1 MTSDLTSATVPGPA
15 TEAPGADV
23 EAFDPVTATTDG
35 DTVTTDADTVTT
47 GAAADHP
54 STAAVT
60 NSGVTPPTAHVAP
73 PPVQSARAKAIERTV
88 GVLALVGT
96 GFTVW
101 LGLWVTPPDKV
112 QGDLVRLV
120 YIHPGVAWVALYL
133 AFGLAA
139 VSSLLYLWP
148 RTRSLFW
155 DRLAAA
161 AVEVGVIY
169 NICTLVSGSIWGK
182 PTWGVWWAWDARLTL
197 TAVLLVLFLGYL
209 ALRRIPAE
217 PEVRARRS
225 AFVALFAALDV
236 PLVHFSVDWWNTLHQ
251 GATVLN
257 PGLSLKIHGSM
268 AWTLLLGFVALTLAF
283 VWMLLV
289 RYRIGVLEDWL
300 DANEL
305 DMALA
310 ERQSEGGGPVG
321 GLAGAPTR
329 GPAADRVG
337 AA

>member
-1 MTSDLTSATVPGPA
+1 MTDDLSTSAVKDGSGLAPVVHPPA
-15 TEAPGADV
+15 A
-23 EAFDPVTATTDG
+23 PVTNT
-35 DTVTTDADTVTT
+35 
-47 GAAADHP
+47 
-54 STAAVT
+54 AVT
-60 NSGVTPPTAHVAP
+60 SV
-73 PPVQSARAKAIERTV
+73 PVRSSRSKAVERSIGIV
-88 GVLALVGT
+88 SLVGT
-96 GFTVW
+96 VATVW
-101 LGLWVTPPDKV
+101 LGIWVTPPDKI

-148 RTRSLFW
+148 RSRSLFW

-161 AVEVGVIY
+161 AVEVGVVF
-169 NICTLVSGSIWGK
+169 NVCTLVSGSIWGK

-225 AFVALFAALDV
+225 AFVALFAAIDV
-236 PLVHFSVDWWNTLHQ
+236 PLVHFSVNWWNTLHQ

-257 PGLSLKIHGSM
+257 PGLKLKIHGLM
-268 AWTLLLGFVALTLAF
+268 ALTLLLGFVALTLVF

-300 DANEL
+300 AANEL
-305 DMALA
+305 DLALV
-310 ERQSEGGGPVG
+310 ERQSEGGGPFDG
-321 GLAGAPTR
+321 GLFDEGPVDGGSVNGRSVDGGPVESGAVD
-329 GPAADRVG
+329 GPSTDRVVV
-337 AA
+337 A

>member
-1 MTSDLTSATVPGPA
+1 MTDNLSTTAVTD
-15 TEAPGADV
+15 APGLVRVA
-23 EAFDPVTATTDG
+23 
-35 DTVTTDADTVTT
+35 
-47 GAAADHP
+47 H
-54 STAAVT
+54 
-60 NSGVTPPTAHVAP
+60 PPTAPATNTGVAP
-73 PPVQSARAKAIERTV
+73 VPVQSSRSKLVERSI
-88 GVLALVGT
+88 GIIALVGT
-96 GFTVW
+96 FATMW
-101 LGLWVTPPDKV
+101 LGIWVTPPDKI

-133 AFGLAA
+133 AFSLAA

-161 AVEVGVIY
+161 AVEVGVVF
-169 NICTLVSGSIWGK
+169 NVCTLVSGSIWGK

-225 AFVALFAALDV
+225 AFVALFAAIDV
-236 PLVHFSVDWWNTLHQ
+236 PLVHFSVNWWNTLHQ

-257 PGLSLKIHGSM
+257 PGLKLKIHGSM
-268 AWTLLLGFVALTLAF
+268 ALTLLLGFVALTLVF

-300 DANEL
+300 ATNEL
-305 DMALA
+305 DLALV
-310 ERQSEGGGPVG
+310 ERQSEGGGPIDERQ
-321 GLAGAPTR
+321 AGMGAVD
-329 GPAADRVG
+329 GPSTDRVVV
-337 AA
+337 A

>member
-1 MTSDLTSATVPGPA
+1 MTDDPSTTAVTDVSGPA
-15 TEAPGADV
+15 PMAHPPAG
-23 EAFDPVTATTDG
+23 PVTN
-35 DTVTTDADTVTT
+35 T
-47 GAAADHP
+47 GV
-54 STAAVT
+54 S
-60 NSGVTPPTAHVAP
+60 
-73 PPVQSARAKAIERTV
+73 PVPARSPRSKLVERSIGTI
-88 GVLALVGT
+88 ALVGT
-96 GFTVW
+96 VATVW
-101 LGLWVTPPDKV
+101 LGIWVTPPDRI

-161 AVEVGVIY
+161 AVEVGVVFSA
-169 NICTLVSGSIWGK
+169 CTLVSGSIWGK

-209 ALRRIPAE
+209 ALRQIPAE

-225 AFVALFAALDV
+225 AFVALFAAIDV
-236 PLVHFSVDWWNTLHQ
+236 PLVHFSVNWWNTLHQ

-257 PGLSLKIHGSM
+257 PGLKLKIHGSM
-268 AWTLLLGFVALTLAF
+268 ALTLLLGFVALTLVF

-300 DANEL
+300 AANEL
-305 DMALA
+305 DLALI
-310 ERQSEGGGPVG
+310 ERQSEGGGPVDG
-321 GLAGAPTR
+321 GPVGMGAIDELST
-329 GPAADRVG
+329 DRVVV
-337 AA
+337 A

>member
-1 MTSDLTSATVPGPA
+1 MTDLAHPTGPQSAQPQPA
-15 TEAPGADV
+15 HP
-23 EAFDPVTATTDG
+23 DPAHPDP
-35 DTVTTDADTVTT
+35 
-47 GAAADHP
+47 AAAP
-54 STAAVT
+54 NSSVT
-60 NSGVTPPTAHVAP
+60 P
-73 PPVQSARAKAIERTV
+73 PPVQSARSRAAERV
-88 GVLALVGT
+88 LGLLALVGT
-96 GFTVW
+96 AVTVW
-101 LGLWVTPPDKV
+101 LGLWVTPPDRQ

-120 YIHPGVAWVALYL
+120 YLHPGVAWVALYL

-139 VSSLLYLWP
+139 VSSVLYLWP

-161 AVEVGVIY
+161 AVEVGVVF
-169 NICTLVSGSIWGK
+169 NVCTLVSGSIWGK

-209 ALRRIPAE
+209 ALRRVPAE

-225 AFVALFAALDV
+225 AFVALFAVLDV

-257 PGLSLKIHGSM
+257 PGLTLKIHGSM
-268 AWTLLLGFVALTLAF
+268 AWTLLLGFVSLTLAF

-300 DANEL
+300 AANEL
-305 DMALA
+305 GAALA
-310 ERQSEGGGPVG
+310 ERQAEGVAPAAPAGSAGSVAVAGGTDPG
-321 GLAGAPTR
+321 DGAPTE
-329 GPAADRVG
+329 RVG
-337 AA
+337 VA

>member
-1 MTSDLTSATVPGPA
+1 MSDLESALGRTHGSPVP
-15 TEAPGADV
+15 
-23 EAFDPVTATTDG
+23 
-35 DTVTTDADTVTT
+35 
-47 GAAADHP
+47 
-54 STAAVT
+54 TAAGT
-60 NSGVTPPTAHVAP
+60 GPTP
-73 PPVQSARAKAIERTV
+73 PPVRSARSRATERV
-88 GVLALVGT
+88 IGVLALVGT
-96 GFTVW
+96 AFTVW
-101 LGLWVTPPDKV
+101 LGLWVTPPDRT

-120 YIHPGVAWVALYL
+120 YLHPGVAWVALYL

-161 AVEVGVIY
+161 SVEVGVVF
-169 NICTLVSGSIWGK
+169 NVCTLVSGSIWGK

-225 AFVALFAALDV
+225 AFVALFAVLDV
-236 PLVHFSVDWWNTLHQ
+236 PLVHFSVNWWNTLHQ

-257 PGLSLKIHGSM
+257 PGLTLKIHGSM
-268 AWTLLLGFVALTLAF
+268 AWTLLLGFVSLTLAF

-305 DMALA
+305 DAALA
-310 ERQSEGGGPVG
+310 ERRSEGTGPGPAVPSEPVG
-321 GLAGAPTR
+321 VA
-329 GPAADRVG
+329 
-337 AA
+337 

>member
-1 MTSDLTSATVPGPA
+1 MTNDLTAAPVIHPTDDPA
-15 TEAPGADV
+15 SNT
-23 EAFDPVTATTDG
+23 
-35 DTVTTDADTVTT
+35 
-47 GAAADHP
+47 
-54 STAAVT
+54 
-60 NSGVTPPTAHVAP
+60 GVTPSPVHP
-73 PPVQSARAKAIERTV
+73 PPVQSSRSRTTERV
-88 GVLALVGT
+88 IGVLALVGT
-96 GFTVW
+96 AFTVW

-161 AVEVGVIY
+161 AVEVGVVF
-169 NICTLVSGSIWGK
+169 NVCTLVSGSIWGK

-197 TAVLLVLFLGYL
+197 TAVLLILYLGYM
-209 ALRRIPAE
+209 ALRRLPAE

-225 AFVALFAALDV
+225 AFVALFAAIDI

-257 PGLSLKIHGSM
+257 ANLTSKIHGSM
-268 AWTLLLGFVALTLAF
+268 AWTLLLGFVSLTLVF

-289 RYRIGVLEDWL
+289 RYRIGALEDWL
-300 DANEL
+300 DTNQL
-305 DMALA
+305 DLALA
-310 ERQSEGGGPVG
+310 ERQLEGAAPGTGAD
-321 GLAGAPTR
+321 AGDDAPTV
-329 GPAADRVG
+329 RVG
-337 AA
+337 VR

>member
-1 MTSDLTSATVPGPA
+1 MTDDRSASTGTLPHPQASV
-15 TEAPGADV
+15 APN
-23 EAFDPVTATTDG
+23 T
-35 DTVTTDADTVTT
+35 
-47 GAAADHP
+47 
-54 STAAVT
+54 
-60 NSGVTPPTAHVAP
+60 GVTLA
-73 PPVQSARAKAIERTV
+73 PVQTSRARVTEYTIGT
-88 GVLALVGT
+88 LALVGT
-96 GFTVW
+96 VATVW
-101 LGLWVTPPDKV
+101 LGVWVTPPDKV

-161 AVEVGVIY
+161 SVEVGVVF

-182 PTWGVWWAWDARLTL
+182 PTWGVWWVWDARLTL
-197 TAVLLVLFLGYL
+197 TAVLLIMFLGYM
-209 ALRRIPAE
+209 ALRRVPAE

-225 AFVALFAALDV
+225 AFVALFAAVDV
-236 PLVHFSVDWWNTLHQ
+236 PLVHFSVNWWNTLHQ

-257 PGLSLKIHGSM
+257 ANLSPQIHGSM
-268 AWTLLLGFVALTLAF
+268 AWTLLLGFVALTLLF

-300 DANEL
+300 ADNEL
-305 DMALA
+305 DLALA
-310 ERQSEGGGPVG
+310 ERQSEGA
-321 GLAGAPTR
+321 GLDDKSPSDQG
-329 GPAADRVG
+329 G

>member
-1 MTSDLTSATVPGPA
+1 MTDDRSAS
-15 TEAPGADV
+15 
-23 EAFDPVTATTDG
+23 
-35 DTVTTDADTVTT
+35 T
-47 GAAADHP
+47 GTLPHP
-54 STAAVT
+54 QAS
-60 NSGVTPPTAHVAP
+60 VAP
-73 PPVQSARAKAIERTV
+73 NTSVTLAPVQTSRARVTEYTV
-88 GVLALVGT
+88 GTLALVGT
-96 GFTVW
+96 VATVW
-101 LGLWVTPPDKV
+101 LGLWVTPADKV

-161 AVEVGVIY
+161 SVEVGVVF

-182 PTWGVWWAWDARLTL
+182 PTWGVWWVWDARLTL
-197 TAVLLVLFLGYL
+197 TAVLLIMFLGYM
-209 ALRRIPAE
+209 ALRRVPAE

-225 AFVALFAALDV
+225 AFVALFAAVDV
-236 PLVHFSVDWWNTLHQ
+236 PLVHFSVNWWNTLHQ

-257 PGLSLKIHGSM
+257 ANLSPQIHGSM
-268 AWTLLLGFVALTLAF
+268 AWTLLLGFVALTLLF

-300 DANEL
+300 ADNEL
-305 DMALA
+305 DLALA
-310 ERQSEGGGPVG
+310 ERQSEGA
-321 GLAGAPTR
+321 GLSDKSPTNQ
-329 GPAADRVG
+329 GG

>member
-1 MTSDLTSATVPGPA
+1 MTDDLSTTAVNDVSGPA
-15 TEAPGADV
+15 PVAHPPADPATNAGAM
-23 EAFDPVTATTDG
+23 PV
-35 DTVTTDADTVTT
+35 
-47 GAAADHP
+47 
-54 STAAVT
+54 
-60 NSGVTPPTAHVAP
+60 
-73 PPVQSARAKAIERTV
+73 PVQSSRSKVIERSV
-88 GVLALVGT
+88 GIIALVGIIA
-96 GFTVW
+96 TVW
-101 LGLWVTPPDKV
+101 LGIWVTPPDKI

-161 AVEVGVIY
+161 AVEVGVVF
-169 NICTLVSGSIWGK
+169 NVCTLVSGSIWGK

-225 AFVALFAALDV
+225 AFVALFAAIDV
-236 PLVHFSVDWWNTLHQ
+236 PLVHFSVNWWNTLHQ

-257 PGLSLKIHGSM
+257 PGLKLKIHGSM
-268 AWTLLLGFVALTLAF
+268 ALTLLLGFVALTLVF

-300 DANEL
+300 AANEL
-305 DMALA
+305 ELALV
-310 ERQSEGGGPVG
+310 ERQSESGGPIDEGQAGMGAVD
-321 GLAGAPTR
+321 GLST
-329 GPAADRVG
+329 DRVVV
-337 AA
+337 A

>member
-1 MTSDLTSATVPGPA
+1 MIHELPTAQGGKEARRAPA
-15 TEAPGADV
+15 VHPPAV
-23 EAFDPVTATTDG
+23 
-35 DTVTTDADTVTT
+35 TVTNT
-47 GAAADHP
+47 
-54 STAAVT
+54 
-60 NSGVTPPTAHVAP
+60 GVTPV
-73 PPVQSARAKAIERTV
+73 PVQSSRSNVVEWSIGIV
-88 GVLALVGT
+88 ALVAT
-96 GFTVW
+96 IATVW
-101 LGLWVTPPDKV
+101 FGIWVTPPDKI

-161 AVEVGVIY
+161 AVEVGVVF
-169 NICTLVSGSIWGK
+169 NICTLVSGSIYGR

-225 AFVALFAALDV
+225 AFVALFAAIDI
-236 PLVHFSVDWWNTLHQ
+236 PLIHFSVNWWNSLHQ

-257 PGLSLKIHGSM
+257 PGLKLKIHGSM
-268 AWTLLLGFVALTLAF
+268 ALTLLLGFVALTLVF

-300 DANEL
+300 AANEL
-305 DMALA
+305 DLALV
-310 ERQSEGGGPVG
+310 ERRSEGGGPIDERQ
-321 GLAGAPTR
+321 ADIGAVD
-329 GPAADRVG
+329 GPSTDRVVV
-337 AA
+337 A